1 MAVTV
6 DSSAL
11 PSIVIEEALEPN
23 EDGKFSPYL
32 VLIRD
37 LYFLNLE
44 TRVEGG
50 RPCRKQKATQ
60 AVVDMMDNR
69 VCADEECEE
78 EITDDDLLRCDA
90 CKLAVCSTDSF
101 SWLLLI

>member
-50 RPCRKQKATQ
+50 RPRRKRKATQ

-69 VCADEECEE
+69 VCADEGCEE